1 MTSKQSPKNK
11 PVTRKKKVRRRTIN
25 WQEVKSWVLL
35 LLIGLVLYFLAR
47 PAVEEIIVSNIDSG
61 ATVPPGNWKYGVD
74 LSHHNDGKI
83 LWDSLFVMTD
93 ARGRTVRNLE
103 DACEVQPVS
112 FVFMKATEGVS
123 HKDRRFAS
131 RWKEAGQ
138 YPLSRGAYHFYRTS
152 KDPAAQAQ
160 HFIRTVGSL
169 KYRDLPPVLDIETL
183 HGGCT
188 KEKLNADLAVWLET
202 VEKHYGKRPIVYTYE
217 TFARDFLLPSIT
229 EKYPIWIAHY
239 DVRRPQR
246 KDWGYW
252 QFTDKAVVHGINGLV
267 DLNVMQ

>member
-103 DACEVQPVS
+103 DAREVQPVS

-123 HKDRRFAS
+123 H
-131 RWKEAGQ
+131 
-138 YPLSRGAYHFYRTS
+138 RG
-152 KDPAAQAQ
+152 
-160 HFIRTVGSL
+160 
-169 KYRDLPPVLDIETL
+169 
-183 HGGCT
+183 
-188 KEKLNADLAVWLET
+188 
-202 VEKHYGKRPIVYTYE
+202 
-217 TFARDFLLPSIT
+217 
-229 EKYPIWIAHY
+229 
-239 DVRRPQR
+239 
-246 KDWGYW
+246 
-252 QFTDKAVVHGINGLV
+252 
-267 DLNVMQ
+267 